1 MRKVP
6 LHVLIILGIVSFLG
20 NIILVTYLILTPQ
33 QQTTPAINKL
43 QDASETYPNL
53 SKRIF
58 SFSQNDI
65 IINFIELRNQL
76 RNYHDSIPDK
86 IGTYFEYLPSGVS
99 IGINEKENFVLASL
113 LKVPLVMAVYKA
125 IDDGTLHHDQI
136 LTIRKEDINT
146 GFGDL
151 WKRGVGAQITVDE
164 AIGLTLTKSDN
175 TANALLYYAVQA
187 GSLEEIFDQ
196 LDIPKDVQ
204 SDEQALVTPK
214 NYSSIL
220 RSLYLSSI
228 LQTKDSNAILDLLT
242 QSTFN
247 DKIKAGIPKHVAVA
261 HKIGT
266 YEYGTGKVP
275 TYTDCGIV
283 YVPKRPYILC
293 IMTKTTEE
301 KARIYMRTISR
312 IVYDYVSK
320 Q

>member
-1 MRKVP
+1 MRKIPV
-6 LHVLIILGIVSFLG
+6 HLIIIFGVASVLANV
-20 NIILVTYLILTPQ
+20 ILITYLIATPPQ
-33 QQTTPAINKL
+33 KAPTATDTT
-43 QDASETYPNL
+43 QDSSETYPYL

-58 SFSQNDI
+58 AFNQNDI
-65 IINFIELRNQL
+65 LINFIELRDQL
-76 RNYHDSIPDK
+76 RTYHETIPDK
-86 IGTYFEYLPSGVS
+86 IGTYFEYLPSGIS
-99 IGINEKENFVLASL
+99 IGINEKDNFVLASL

-125 IDDGTLHHDQI
+125 IDDGALRHDQI
-136 LTIRKEDINT
+136 LTVRKEDINS

-151 WKRGVGAQITVDE
+151 WKKGVGAQVTVDE
-164 AIGLTLTKSDN
+164 AIKLTLTKSDN
-175 TANALLYYAVQA
+175 TANALLYYAVPP

-196 LDIPKDVQ
+196 LDIPKDTQ
-204 SDEQALVTPK
+204 SEDQALVTPK

-220 RSLYLSSI
+220 RSLYLSSV

-247 DKIKAGIPKHVAVA
+247 DKIKAGVPKDLPVA

-266 YEYGTGKVP
+266 YEYETGKVP

-283 YVPKRPYILC
+283 YAPKRPYILC
-293 IMTKTTEE
+293 IMTKTTED
-301 KARIYMRTISR
+301 KARVYMKTISR